1 MISLSELQQKVKRDL
16 KINDLQLD
24 VESLRIPS
32 LHSQYLQL
40 LTEHSL
46 AYKKARNELSII
58 RRNKWIYY
66 SGKAS
71 EDVYKEKGDFP
82 IKLKTKDEEK
92 TFIEADEEFIEKKK
106 EVDYHESIVEYL
118 QEIVKQI
125 GNRGFQIKNAIE
137 WRKFEA
143 GM

>member
-1 MISLSELQQKVKRDL
+1 MELD
-16 KINDLQLD
+16 IG
-24 VESLRIPS
+24 SLRIPS
-32 LHSQYLQL
+32 LHSRYLQL

-46 AYKKARNELSII
+46 LLKKTQGDLAVLK
-58 RRNKWIYY
+58 RNKWIYY
-66 SGKAS
+66 TGKAS

-106 EVDYHESIVEYL
+106 EVDYHESIVDYL

-125 GNRGFQIKNAIE
+125 GNRGFQIKNAID
-137 WRKFEA
+137 WRKFES